1 MAMGRGYGSGLPLI
15 LFGAFCLWGALE
27 DGLPKN
33 TDMRILTAAGVV
45 LVGLGIWSLR
55 ARAED
60 DKAAQMM
67 DRDEHDRP
75 NDIQPPV

>member
-1 MAMGRGYGSGLPLI
+1 MWFRTSGSGLWLV

-45 LVGLGIWSLR
+45 LVGLGIWTLR

-60 DKAAQMM
+60 DKAERMM

>member
-1 MAMGRGYGSGLPLI
+1 MFRASASGLWPL

-27 DGLPKN
+27 DGWPKD

-60 DKAAQMM
+60 DKAARMM

-75 NDIQPPV
+75 TDIQPPV